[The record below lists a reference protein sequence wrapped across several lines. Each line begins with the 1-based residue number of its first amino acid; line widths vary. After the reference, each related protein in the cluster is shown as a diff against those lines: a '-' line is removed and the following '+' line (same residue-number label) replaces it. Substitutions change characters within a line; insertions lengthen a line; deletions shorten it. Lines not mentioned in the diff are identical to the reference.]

1 LLPCGIAFR
10 PQEFFSVGNI
20 VSLFEKT
27 RWQDIVSFDLMFD
40 ATIEPVT
47 VTKK

>member
-1 LLPCGIAFR
+1 MDLFKIAGWLD
-10 PQEFFSVGNI
+10 S
-20 VSLFEKT
+20 
-27 RWQDIVSFDLMFD
+27 VSFDLMND